1 MSRHYDPHRD
11 CVYYAD
17 ALLPADAFYT
27 QDPVET
33 KLVSLAFELSRSV
46 AALKLTETE
55 LALYSAVVLLSPGQ
69 YHLTRE
75 RSTSKSVFPG
85 GSPNPLRRSSM
96 TIFVA
101 TATGPR
107 VLRIRSREL
116 MGGRRADNR

>member
-33 KLVSLAFELSRSV
+33 KLVSLTFEVSRSV
-46 AALKLTETE
+46 ASLKLTETE

-69 YHLTRE
+69 YIII
-75 RSTSKSVFPG
+75 
-85 GSPNPLRRSSM
+85 
-96 TIFVA
+96 TIVMSLL
-101 TATGPR
+101 G
-107 VLRIRSREL
+107 LYIGRIRSYCEFR
-116 MGGRRADNR
+116 